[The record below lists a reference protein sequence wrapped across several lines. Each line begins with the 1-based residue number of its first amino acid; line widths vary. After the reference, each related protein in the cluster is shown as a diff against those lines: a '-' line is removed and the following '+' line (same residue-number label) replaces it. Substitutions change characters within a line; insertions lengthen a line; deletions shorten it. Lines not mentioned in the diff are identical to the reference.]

1 MSRGGRPLTTERQ
14 DRLAAIIRHY
24 GNTQQQGRGRE
35 LVARRVE
42 QQTGRKMN
50 PMTVDRAANGHS
62 LSKPNHDALVQFVEQ
77 HPPVEEFTEAF
88 EYERMIVRMMTD
100 QYGWSKER
108 IAEVKRYLR
117 DVSEATRKLMSVMP

>member
-35 LVARRVE
+35 IVARHVE

-50 PMTVDRAANGHS
+50 PMTVDRAANGRS

-108 IAEVKRYLR
+108 IAEVKKYLR